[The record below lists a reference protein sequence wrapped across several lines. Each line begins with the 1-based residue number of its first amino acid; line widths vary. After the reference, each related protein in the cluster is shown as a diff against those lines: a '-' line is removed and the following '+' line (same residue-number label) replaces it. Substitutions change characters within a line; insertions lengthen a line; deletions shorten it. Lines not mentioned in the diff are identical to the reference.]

1 LFISDGNPIDIDVQ
15 RYRFKVGN
23 HSFFGIILSH
33 FIVYKSVI
41 DKQIDSLGNRQNA
54 SYVKLYK
61 KFELYTVQCCHFD
74 SNLNLCK
81 TIHTNKKERLIT
93 ISR

>member
-1 LFISDGNPIDIDVQ
+1 
-15 RYRFKVGN
+15 VGN

-61 KFELYTVQCCHFD
+61 KFELYTILVLD
-74 SNLNLCK
+74 L
-81 TIHTNKKERLIT
+81 
-93 ISR
+93 